1 MVFLY
6 IGVGFNKS
14 MSNYFEKNLKRNFS
28 NITILSFL
36 GLGLVFVSLIVMSIA
51 TIEIFAQ
58 ATVSDQGNR
67 TQLASLNNTLFVSGS
82 ATDKVKTDMVTI
94 SIGGQSTNK
103 SVGDAV
109 ISNSK
114 IANDIITSLRDNG
127 VKENE
132 ISTSQFTIQ
141 PNYNYTESGNSV
153 KTGFTVSNMLTVQSS
168 NFDNISSWIDSA
180 VDAGANTING
190 VDFIVSDKS
199 LESVKNTLIEQAII
213 NAKQN
218 ADIASSAIGS
228 TIVGIK
234 SISVNTDGF
243 NPIPFSDQI
252 MQRSFTS
259 GALSTPILPGE
270 QEVSVTAQI
279 TYLLN

>member
-1 MVFLY
+1 M
-6 IGVGFNKS
+6 
-14 MSNYFEKNLKRNFS
+14 
-28 NITILSFL
+28 
-36 GLGLVFVSLIVMSIA
+36 A
-51 TIEIFAQ
+51 TIEVFAQ
-58 ATVSDQGNR
+58 ATVSDQYNK
-67 TQLASLNNTLFVSGS
+67 TQLTSLNNTLFVSGS
-82 ATDKVKTDMVTI
+82 ATDNVNTDLVTI
-94 SIGGQSTNK
+94 SIGVQSTNE
-103 SVGDAV
+103 SVTDAV

-114 IANDIITSLRDNG
+114 IANEIITSLRDNG

-132 ISTSQFTIQ
+132 ISTSQYTIQ
-141 PNYNYTESGNSV
+141 PNYNFTESGISV
-153 KTGFTVSNMLTVQSS
+153 KTGFTVSNILTVQSS

-180 VDAGANTING
+180 VTAGANTING
-190 VDFIVSDKS
+190 VDFKVSDKS

-243 NPIPFSDQI
+243 NPIPFNDQI
-252 MQRSFTS
+252 MQRSFAS
-259 GALSTPILPGE
+259 GASSTPILPGQ
-270 QEVSVTAQI
+270 QEVSVTVQI